1 VNIKIDQEGRAG
13 SSSVMHVILGTL
25 APVIVLP
32 MLGMRT
38 TTQTPSPGT
47 RLMVEDRSQ
56 AVARPPPKEP
66 TLRPH
71 SLRHWSSPGPS
82 RYAARLGLAVGAVAA
97 ATAISLA
104 VASPATAATSA
115 SVANDTLTVTGT
127 NGNDQ
132 IALRLAPGNPG
143 IVQVVFDG
151 TGDGSFD
158 RTTFSKIVVLLGNG
172 DDRFDIDSPTT
183 ALVGEQ
189 VTVNGGNGDDILN
202 GGAGAEQF
210 IGGNGKDAVDGN
222 GGSDTA
228 DLGSG
233 TDSFTWDP
241 GDGSDV
247 IDGGTGT
254 DTLVFNGANVN
265 EQMSLSPNGE
275 RSLFHRVQG
284 NINMDMIRV
293 ERLDLRALGGA
304 DTVTINDMSGTDF
317 RQADV
322 ALGGA
327 DAAIDTVIV
336 NGTENA
342 DHIKVKTHGT
352 RVDVEGL
359 QTETRLTGTE
369 TSDVLRINAR
379 GGDEKVDVDPGVSD
393 LIGVQVDLGA
403 GQF

>member
-1 VNIKIDQEGRAG
+1 MNANHNR
-13 SSSVMHVILGTL
+13 
-25 APVIVLP
+25 
-32 MLGMRT
+32 
-38 TTQTPSPGT
+38 
-47 RLMVEDRSQ
+47 
-56 AVARPPPKEP
+56 
-66 TLRPH
+66 
-71 SLRHWSSPGPS
+71 W
-82 RYAARLGLAVGAVAA
+82 AARLGLAAGAAA
-97 ATAISLA
+97 TATAISLA
-104 VASPATAATSA
+104 AASPAIAAESASSA

-127 NGNDQ
+127 NGSDQ
-132 IALRLAPGNPG
+132 IALRLAPGNLG
-143 IVQVVFDG
+143 ILQVVVDG
-151 TGDGSFD
+151 TVDGSFD

-172 DDRFDIDSPTT
+172 DDRFDIDQTNGAFPD
-183 ALVGEQ
+183 EQ

-202 GGAGAEQF
+202 GGDGAELF

-222 GGSDTA
+222 RGNDTA
-228 DLGSG
+228 DLGTG

-247 IDGGTGT
+247 IDGGTGP

-317 RQADV
+317 READV
-322 ALGGA
+322 DLGGA

-342 DHIKVKTHGT
+342 DHIKLKAHGT

-359 QTETRLTGTE
+359 QPETRLTGTE
-369 TSDVLRINAR
+369 TSDVLQINAL
-379 GGDEKVDVDPGVSD
+379 GGDDKVDVHRGVSD
-393 LIGVQVDLGA
+393 LIGVQVDLGT
-403 GQF
+403 GQS